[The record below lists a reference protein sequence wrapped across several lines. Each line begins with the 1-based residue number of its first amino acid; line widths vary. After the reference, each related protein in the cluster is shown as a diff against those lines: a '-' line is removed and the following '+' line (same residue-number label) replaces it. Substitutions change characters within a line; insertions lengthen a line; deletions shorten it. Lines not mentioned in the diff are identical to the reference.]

1 MGSASF
7 SFGDGEWFPLF
18 GPKIDD
24 ESPVERA
31 QRLAHLREAKQR
43 QAERFRCE
51 DCGELGAMEPPNDRY
66 HVEHCPARK
75 RTCTECG
82 ARYPTTLPEGCPLC
96 GTPVYI
102 RTLDSTCAACD
113 ALRLREGRSHQ
124 IGQPCDICAGR
135 GDIAAQGS
143 RSLGHSTGGNQ

>member
-31 QRLAHLREAKQR
+31 QRLAHLREAKAR
-43 QAERFRCE
+43 NAERFRCPR
-51 DCGELGAMEPPNDRY
+51 CGTPDAKWAHETYPEICKPIPKCSG
-66 HVEHCPARK
+66 
-75 RTCTECG
+75 CG
-82 ARYPTTLPEGCPLC
+82 AEFRYQVPESCPLC

-102 RTLDSTCAACD
+102 KGK
-113 ALRLREGRSHQ
+113 EGQ
-124 IGQPCDICAGR
+124 
-135 GDIAAQGS
+135 
-143 RSLGHSTGGNQ
+143 